1 MADKPA
7 EPTQSFERALE
18 RLEQIV
24 AEMEGGKL
32 TLEKMISHFEE
43 GSKLVKFCSS
53 KLNEVEKKI
62 EQLLIKDGQVTTVPF
77 EPGQE
82 V

>member
-1 MADKPA
+1 MP
-7 EPTQSFERALE
+7 ENNQSFEKALE

-43 GSKLVKFCSS
+43 GSKLVKFCSA

-62 EQLLIKDGQVTTVPF
+62 ELLLTKDGQVSTVPF
-77 EPGQE
+77 DPERE
-82 V
+82 T

>member
-1 MADKPA
+1 MADKLT
-7 EPTQSFERALE
+7 EPTPSFEKALE

-32 TLEKMISHFEE
+32 SLEKMISHFEE
-43 GSKLVKFCSS
+43 GSKLVKFCSG

-62 EQLLIKDGQVTTVPF
+62 EQLLTKDGQVTAVPF

>member
-1 MADKPA
+1 MP
-7 EPTQSFERALE
+7 ENNQSFEKALE

-62 EQLLIKDGQVTTVPF
+62 EQLLTKDGQVTAVPF
-77 EPGQE
+77 EPGQD

>member
-1 MADKPA
+1 MAEKPT
-7 EPTQSFERALE
+7 ETMQSFEKALE

-24 AEMEGGKL
+24 TEMEGGKL
-32 TLEKMISHFEE
+32 SLEKMISHFEE
-43 GSKLVKFCSS
+43 GSKLIKYCST

-62 EQLLIKDGQVTTVPF
+62 ELLLTKDGQVSTIPF

>member
-1 MADKPA
+1 MADKPT
-7 EPTQSFERALE
+7 EPTPSFEKALE

-62 EQLLIKDGQVTTVPF
+62 EQLLTKDGQVTTVPF

-82 V
+82 T

>member
-1 MADKPA
+1 MAEKSTEPA
-7 EPTQSFERALE
+7 QSFEKALE
-18 RLEQIV
+18 RLEAIV

-43 GSKLVKFCSS
+43 GSKLVKFCST

-62 EQLLIKDGQVTTVPF
+62 ELLLTKEGQVSTVPF
-77 EPGQE
+77 DPGQE
-82 V
+82 N

>member
-1 MADKPA
+1 MADKLT
-7 EPTQSFERALE
+7 EPTPSFEKALE

-32 TLEKMISHFEE
+32 SLEKMISHFEE
-43 GSKLVKFCSS
+43 GSKLVKFCSG

-62 EQLLIKDGQVTTVPF
+62 EQLLTKDGQVTTVPF

>member
-1 MADKPA
+1 MADKPT
-7 EPTQSFERALE
+7 ESTQSFEKALE

-32 TLEKMISHFEE
+32 SLEKMISHFEE
-43 GSKLVKFCSS
+43 GSKLVKYCSG

-62 EQLLIKDGQVTTVPF
+62 ELLLTKDGQVTTVPF
-77 EPGQE
+77 DPGQE
-82 V
+82 T

>member
-1 MADKPA
+1 MADKTT
-7 EPTQSFERALE
+7 EPMQSFEKALE

-43 GSKLVKFCSS
+43 GSKLVKFCST

-62 EQLLIKDGQVTTVPF
+62 ELLLTKDGQVSTVPF
-77 EPGQE
+77 DPGQE
-82 V
+82 N

>member
-1 MADKPA
+1 MADKTT
-7 EPTQSFERALE
+7 ETTQSFEKALE

-32 TLEKMISHFEE
+32 SLEKMISHFEE
-43 GSKLVKFCSS
+43 GSKLVKFCSG

-62 EQLLIKDGQVTTVPF
+62 EQLLTKDGQVTTVPF

>member
-1 MADKPA
+1 MADKLT
-7 EPTQSFERALE
+7 EPTPSFEKALE

-32 TLEKMISHFEE
+32 SLEKMISHFEE
-43 GSKLVKFCSS
+43 GSKLVKFCSG

-62 EQLLIKDGQVTTVPF
+62 EQLLTKDGQTTTVPF

>member
-7 EPTQSFERALE
+7 ESTPSFEKALE

-32 TLEKMISHFEE
+32 SLEKMISHFEE
-43 GSKLVKFCSS
+43 GSKLVKFFSG

-62 EQLLIKDGQVTTVPF
+62 EQLLTKDGQVTTVPF

-82 V
+82 T

>member
-1 MADKPA
+1 MADKLT
-7 EPTQSFERALE
+7 EPTPSFEKALE

-32 TLEKMISHFEE
+32 SLEKMISHFEE
-43 GSKLVKFCSS
+43 GSKLVKFCSG

-62 EQLLIKDGQVTTVPF
+62 EQLLTKDGQVTTAPF

>member
-1 MADKPA
+1 MP
-7 EPTQSFERALE
+7 ENNQSFEKALE

-62 EQLLIKDGQVTTVPF
+62 EQLLTKDGQVTTVPF